1 MAMNSRTLATLAI
14 LGMSPV
20 TEAFWRMECRGSTG
34 LARIDPIMD
43 FGEVSTHA
51 HTSHGSSGFGISA
64 NYDDLINGDCTSC
77 AVKQDKSAYWTP
89 AMYFLDSA
97 TNEFSPVPQVGG
109 MLAYYLLRG
118 DNVTAYPPGFQM
130 IAGSNYRRDYTV
142 GDPYSPDPPQSNW
155 AALKQTG
162 QSDLEQRALGFNCLN
177 YQKTPEASLFRHYMP
192 NKTFTDANC
201 PDGLRL
207 ELMFPSCWNGELDSE
222 DHKSHVAYPD
232 LVGNGNCPDTHT
244 KRLVTL
250 FYETIWD
257 TNAAQFQGKS
267 GSFVISNGDR
277 TGFGYH
283 GDFMAGWD
291 PAFLQE
297 AIETCTNESGELS
310 DCGLFTSNGPLL
322 SEAEQG
328 ECKFKTPLVLAAENA
343 AAKTLAQLPGN
354 VQIQDG
360 PQSATPPSG
369 PLDQLTSLIS
379 DVFGGNAP
387 ATTTTS
393 SSTPSSTPSTF
404 STSTPAAA
412 TSSSKTPSGGAFIE
426 NPSSSTPS
434 APDFGIA
441 AVASTTTSFSSTS
454 TSILPATTS
463 APQATSEPGVSY
475 EVVSTQTI
483 TRADLVEEIVW
494 MQPVVYVTEDSTTTV
509 TIPGPAPQKVRK
521 ARDHVLQHRH
531 NHGRHGY

>member
-1 MAMNSRTLATLAI
+1 MNSRTLATLAI
-14 LGMSPV
+14 IGMSSV
-20 TEAFWRMECRGSTG
+20 TDAFWRMECRGSTG
-34 LARIDPIMD
+34 LARIDPIVD
-43 FGEVSTHA
+43 LGKISPHA
-51 HTSHGSSGFGISA
+51 HTVHGSSGFGISST
-64 NYDDLINGDCTSC
+64 YDDLMNGDCTSC

-97 TNEFSPVPQVGG
+97 TGEFSPVPQVGG

-162 QSDLEQRALGFNCLN
+162 QSDLEQRAIGFNCLN
-177 YQKTPEASLFRHYMP
+177 YQTTPEASLFRHYMP

-207 ELMFPSCWNGELDSE
+207 ELMFPSCWNGQLDSE

-244 KRLVTL
+244 QRLVTL
-250 FYETIWD
+250 FFETIWD

-283 GDFMAGWD
+283 GDFMTGWD
-291 PAFLQE
+291 PSFLQE
-297 AIETCTNESGELS
+297 AIDTCTNDSGELS

-322 SEAEQG
+322 SQAEQG
-328 ECKFKTPLVLAAENA
+328 ECKFKTPLLLAAENA
-343 AAKTLAQLPGN
+343 GAKTLTQLPGG

-369 PLDQLTSLIS
+369 PLDQFTSLIGGII
-379 DVFGGNAP
+379 GGNTP
-387 ATTTTS
+387 TTTTS
-393 SSTPSSTPSTF
+393 SKL

-412 TSSSKTPSGGAFIE
+412 SSETQSGGAFIE
-426 NPSSSTPS
+426 NLTSATPS
-434 APDFGIA
+434 APDFA
-441 AVASTTTSFSSTS
+441 AAGVTVASTTTSFTSTS
-454 TSILPATTS
+454 TSILPTTTS
-463 APQATSEPGVSY
+463 APQFTSELGVSY

-483 TRADLVEEIVW
+483 TSADIVEEIVW
-494 MQPVVYVTEDSTTTV
+494 MQPVVYVTEDTVTTV
-509 TIPGPAPQKVRK
+509 TIPGPAPQKVKK

-531 NHGRHGY
+531 NHGRRGY